1 MQSSK
6 ANCCL
11 LSSDMRFML
20 NQKVHR
26 KSQVPIKRVITQG
39 NVSICGICRKTYTD
53 PRQANAC
60 LTRCINGHLNPSDP
74 VVALSESGAKKFRCH
89 FCRRVFTE
97 RNKAVECASACKVKT
112 KAVVQSEH
120 PKAMEQPQ
128 ENTNAPQSLHGKSTG
143 SPQAAL
149 AKPSRKPPVVRR
161 DQMHKFFRDGR
172 KLVCRKCGSEMKTL
186 DDVIACYDSHP
197 AHVKK
202 EPQEKAVETAK
213 KAAPKLKIVKPET
226 QAPEVEKAPKT
237 PRLANEDE
245 KFLRDGARY
254 VCRKCGKKSFTREDV
269 FACYDGHAG
278 EVKAAP
284 VAQAPAPVAAPEAEK
299 IEKTPRLKNEDEKF
313 LRDGARYICRNCQK
327 KHFTR
332 GDVTA
337 CFDSHK

>member
-1 MQSSK
+1 
-6 ANCCL
+6 
-11 LSSDMRFML
+11 ML

-26 KSQVPIKRVITQG
+26 KSAIPIKRVITQG

-60 LTRCINGHLNPSDP
+60 LTRCLTGHLNPSDP
-74 VVALSESGAKKFRCH
+74 VAALSEAGVKKFRCH

-120 PKAMEQPQ
+120 PKALEQSQ
-128 ENTNAPQSLHGKSTG
+128 AQALTHQTANVKSSVAT
-143 SPQAAL
+143 QAAL
-149 AKPSRKPPVVRR
+149 VKPARKPPVVRR

-172 KLVCRKCGSEMKTL
+172 KLICRKCGSEKKTL
-186 DDVIACYDSHP
+186 DDVIACFDSHP

-202 EPQEKAVETAK
+202 APQEKV
-213 KAAPKLKIVKPET
+213 AAPVKKSASKLKIVKPDAP
-226 QAPEVEKAPKT
+226 APETEKTAKV

-254 VCRKCGKKSFTREDV
+254 VCRNCGKKFFTREDV
-269 FACYDGHAG
+269 FACYDGHVG
-278 EVKAAP
+278 GQP
-284 VAQAPAPVAAPEAEK
+284 VATAVEAPPAASIPGPEKVA
-299 IEKTPRLKNEDEKF
+299 KTPRLTNEDEKF
-313 LRDGARYICRNCQK
+313 LRDGARYICRHCQK

-337 CFDSHK
+337 CFDSHQ